1 MNKTHLTLKDRETIE
16 SMLFTNSKLN
26 EIALAVNKN
35 PRTISREIRRNLNI
49 TPKLHRLTKT
59 DLKPYKKVGCKK
71 LQNFPYCCNGCKVKM
86 NCQRTRLYY
95 CAKEANE
102 TYKKRLKGSRSHI
115 QLSQA
120 ELERIDDLLLSGLSR
135 GMSPYGV
142 YASYPEF
149 FPCSVKSIYKYL
161 DSGLLKSKSYLL
173 RKKPTMKKRKN
184 AENIDD
190 KGKAALLQGRKID
203 DYFKFIAENNIIC
216 PVQMDTVI
224 GRKSTNS
231 CLLTIHF
238 VAFHFMLIF
247 HLKEKSSGAV
257 IEVFNFLEDQL
268 GLELFKKIFPAILTD
283 RGAEFFD
290 PLGIEFSHRTGEQR
304 TKVFY
309 CDAYVSNQKAQI
321 ESNHRLL
328 RYIAPK
334 GTNFDPLDDLDCKKI
349 YENIASYPRREL
361 GGLTPF
367 DMMAATYPEVIQ
379 KLKIKKVDRRA
390 INLTPSLL
398 ASK

>member
-1 MNKTHLTLKDRETIE
+1 MSKTHLTLSDRETIE
-16 SMLFTNSKLN
+16 SMLFTNSHLN
-26 EIALAVNKN
+26 EIAFAVNKD

-49 TPKLHRLTKT
+49 TPRNCRVIKNDIKS
-59 DLKPYKKVGCKK
+59 YKKIGCRK
-71 LQNFPYCCNGCKVKM
+71 LQNFPYCCNGCKVKN
-86 NCQRTRLYY
+86 NCDRTRLYY
-95 CAKEANE
+95 VAKDANE
-102 TYKKRLKGSRSHI
+102 TYKKRLSGSRSHI
-115 QLSQA
+115 QLSQP
-120 ELERIDDLLLSGLSR
+120 ELERIDNLLMNGLSR

-149 FPCSVKSIYKYL
+149 FPCGVKTIYKYL
-161 DSGLLKSKSYLL
+161 DSGLLKSKTYML
-173 RKKPTMKKRKN
+173 RKKPNLKKRKN
-184 AENIDD
+184 SENIDD
-190 KGKAALLQGRKID
+190 KGKAALLEGRKID
-203 DYFKFIAENNIIC
+203 DYFKFIAENNIVC

-224 GRKSTNS
+224 GRKSTHS

-247 HLKEKSSGAV
+247 HLREKSSG
-257 IEVFNFLEDQL
+257 EVVDTFKYLEDTL
-268 GLELFKKIFPAILTD
+268 GIALFKKIFPAILTD
-283 RGAEFFD
+283 RGCEFFD
-290 PLGIEFSHRTGEQR
+290 PVGIEFSHKTGEER

-334 GTNFDPLDDLDCKKI
+334 GTNFDPLSDTECKKI

-367 DMMAATYPEVIQ
+367 DMMAAMYPEVIQ
-379 KLKIKKVDRRA
+379 KLKIKKVDRRS

-398 ASK
+398 ATK

>member
-1 MNKTHLTLKDRETIE
+1 M
-16 SMLFTNSKLN
+16 
-26 EIALAVNKN
+26 
-35 PRTISREIRRNLNI
+35 
-49 TPKLHRLTKT
+49 
-59 DLKPYKKVGCKK
+59 
-71 LQNFPYCCNGCKVKM
+71 
-86 NCQRTRLYY
+86 
-95 CAKEANE
+95 
-102 TYKKRLKGSRSHI
+102 
-115 QLSQA
+115 
-120 ELERIDDLLLSGLSR
+120 
-135 GMSPYGV
+135 
-142 YASYPEF
+142 
-149 FPCSVKSIYKYL
+149 
-161 DSGLLKSKSYLL
+161 
-173 RKKPTMKKRKN
+173 
-184 AENIDD
+184 
-190 KGKAALLQGRKID
+190 
-203 DYFKFIAENNIIC
+203 
-216 PVQMDTVI
+216 
-224 GRKSTNS
+224 
-231 CLLTIHF
+231 
-238 VAFHFMLIF
+238 
-247 HLKEKSSGAV
+247 
-257 IEVFNFLEDQL
+257 
-268 GLELFKKIFPAILTD
+268 TD

>member
-1 MNKTHLTLKDRETIE
+1 MNKTHLTLKDREIIE
-16 SMLFTNSKLN
+16 SMLFSNAQLT
-26 EIALAVNKN
+26 EIALAVNKD

-49 TPKLHRLTKT
+49 TPRLHKLTKN
-59 DLKPYKKVGCKK
+59 DLSPYKKVGCKK
-71 LQNFPYCCNGCKVKM
+71 LQHFPYSCNGCKTKA

-95 CAKEANE
+95 CAKDADE

-115 QLSQA
+115 RLSQA

-142 YASYPEF
+142 HASYPEF
-149 FPCSVKSIYKYL
+149 FPCSVKTIYKYL

-173 RKKPTMKKRKN
+173 RKKPTMKKRKVN
-184 AENIDD
+184 ENIDD
-190 KGKAALLQGRKID
+190 KGKITLLQGRKID

-224 GRKSTNS
+224 GRKSTYS

-238 VAFHFMLIF
+238 VAFHFMLIY
-247 HLKEKSSGAV
+247 HIREKSTGAV
-257 IEVFNFLEDQL
+257 VEVFNYLEEIL
-268 GLELFKKIFPAILTD
+268 GIELFKKIFPAILTD
-283 RGAEFFD
+283 RGSEFFD

-304 TKVFY
+304 TRVYY

-334 GTNFDPLDDLDCKKI
+334 GTNFDPLGDFECKKI

-367 DMMAATYPEVIQ
+367 DMMAATYPEVI
-379 KLKIKKVDRRA
+379 KLLKIKKVDRRR